1 MTHTD
6 TIRAFLAAGPF
17 GVVGASTDRT
27 KYGNKVLR
35 CYVQSGLTAYPV
47 NPTERTIEGITAY
60 PTLAEI
66 PGGVGAAS
74 IITPPKVTEKIVD
87 QAIALNIRHL
97 WMQPGAESDAAI
109 ARAEQTGISVIA
121 RGACILVVLG
131 YRER

>member
-1 MTHTD
+1 MTIFD
-6 TIRAFLAAGPF
+6 QIASFLEAGPY
-17 GVVGASTDRT
+17 GVVGASDDRS

-35 CYVQSGLTAYPV
+35 CYLQHALVAHPIH
-47 NPTERTIEGITAY
+47 PTLKSVEGRTAY
-60 PTLAEI
+60 PTLADV
-66 PGGVGAAS
+66 PGGIRAAS

-109 ARAEQTGISVIA
+109 ARAEKAGISVIA